1 MHHIMP
7 FVVIGAALGAI
18 FATQDKGKAKAEGK
32 TKVRPVLRSLVKG
45 GLVAKRKIDSYRT
58 AAVSGAQKL
67 VEEARAELDHPT
79 TEHAA

>member
-7 FVVIGAALGAI
+7 FVVIGAVLGAI
-18 FATQDKGKAKAEGK
+18 SATQGKGKSKAEGK
-32 TKVRPVLRSLVKG
+32 GKVRPVLRGLVKG

-58 AAVSGAQKL
+58 AAVSEAQKL
-67 VEEARAELDHPT
+67 VEEARAELDQPS